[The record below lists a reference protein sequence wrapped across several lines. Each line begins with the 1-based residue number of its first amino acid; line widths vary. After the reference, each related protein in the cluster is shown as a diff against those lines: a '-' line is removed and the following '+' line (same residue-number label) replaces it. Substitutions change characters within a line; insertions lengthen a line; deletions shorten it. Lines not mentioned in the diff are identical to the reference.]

1 MVWPLGQTFEHV
13 FLPQLEELSLACDD
27 WVEPRAIP
35 QCRVPSLRH
44 LAITKLEAGVD
55 DGIVSIIN
63 TLYSQLD
70 SLTFDIRDLE
80 QLRPQIPHLSY
91 SNVLLDI
98 FSGSLG
104 SEDTQAFELHQ
115 SEIRHVRLQHSF
127 VGAEMH
133 DQIDLDRFIE
143 FIACAPPSLALST
156 VYISS
161 DHSQLEENAH
171 TSKSRLIETCRRR
184 NIQVVEEKIPEV
196 STWDTF
202 ISPGFVR
209 KMSSR
214 KL

>member
-13 FLPQLEELSLACDD
+13 FLPQLEELSLACD

-35 QCRVPSLRH
+35 QCQVPSLRH
-44 LAITKLEAGVD
+44 LAITKLGAGVD
-55 DGIVSIIN
+55 DGIVSVIN

-70 SLTFDIRDLE
+70 SLTFDIRDLD

-98 FSGSLG
+98 FTGSLG
-104 SEDTQAFELHQ
+104 SQDTQVFELHQ
-115 SEIRHVRLQHSF
+115 SKIQHVRLQHSF
-127 VGAEMH
+127 VDAEMQN
-133 DQIDLDRFIE
+133 QIDLDRFID
-143 FIACAPPSLALST
+143 FIACAPLSLALST
-156 VYISS
+156 VYISPDS
-161 DHSQLEENAH
+161 NAIARM
-171 TSKSRLIETCRRR
+171 SKSRLIEACRRR

-214 KL
+214 R